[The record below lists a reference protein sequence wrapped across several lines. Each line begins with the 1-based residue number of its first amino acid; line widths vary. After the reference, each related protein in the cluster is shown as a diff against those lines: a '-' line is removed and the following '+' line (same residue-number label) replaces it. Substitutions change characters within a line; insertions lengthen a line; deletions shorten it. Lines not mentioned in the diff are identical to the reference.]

1 MTQRPLELILARNL
15 MSALST
21 PAFLVDEGGVLVF
34 YNEAA
39 GMMLGKR
46 FEELGTVGPD
56 EWGSLFG
63 PFDESGEPIPYDELP
78 LVVAVRNG
86 RPAHADFE
94 IRSTDGAS
102 HEVEVSAFPIL
113 TAHGSQGAIAV
124 FWPSADERQR
134 GRPGMKVKLWGTRGS
149 IPSPGPET
157 IRYGG
162 NTSCVGVTLS
172 DGSLL
177 ALDAGTGIRSLGLA
191 LGDEPARL
199 HILLTHLH
207 LDHIQGLVFF
217 APAFRPQTEIVIWG
231 PASPEASLRDRIAR
245 YISAPLSPVEVR
257 ELPCDVSFRH
267 CPETEWEIGPARI
280 RAASVAHRG
289 PTLGY
294 RIDDGDSS
302 LTYIPD
308 HEPALGADLDRL
320 DEDWISGFALARDT
334 SLLIHDG
341 QYADAEYPEHVGWG
355 HSALSHSLSFA
366 RRTGAERTVL
376 FHHDPMHSDDF
387 LDGLGAEGGRRWAGA
402 GRRRGGD
409 RAGRRAGRVR
419 AAGAGAEPG
428 RDRLSARLGGPRRYA
443 GQMPCPTPAIEAA
456 AERSALVRDALET
469 ARRAH
474 AGPDPQ
480 RQRRHALHRPPGR
493 GRRAARRARLRRRGA
508 GGGAAARRGRGERDR
523 GRRDPR
529 ALRRAGRRAWS
540 GR

>member
-1 MTQRPLELILARNL
+1 
-15 MSALST
+15 
-21 PAFLVDEGGVLVF
+21 
-34 YNEAA
+34 
-39 GMMLGKR
+39 
-46 FEELGTVGPD
+46 
-56 EWGSLFG
+56 
-63 PFDESGEPIPYDELP
+63 
-78 LVVAVRNG
+78 
-86 RPAHADFE
+86 
-94 IRSTDGAS
+94 
-102 HEVEVSAFPIL
+102 
-113 TAHGSQGAIAV
+113 
-124 FWPSADERQR
+124 
-134 GRPGMKVKLWGTRGS
+134 MKVKLWGTRGS

-191 LGDEPARL
+191 LADEPARL

-302 LTYIPD
+302 LAYIPD
-308 HEPALGADLDRL
+308 HEPALGADLDAL
-320 DEDWISGFALARDT
+320 EEDWISGFALARDA

-341 QYADAEYPEHVGWG
+341 QYADAEYPDHLGWG
-355 HSALSHSLSFA
+355 HSSLSHALSFA

-376 FHHDPMHSDDF
+376 FHHDPLHSDER
-387 LDGLGAEGGRRWAGA
+387 LDRLGERSAGALGGA
-402 GRRRGGD
+402 GRRREGAIELGAEGAEYELPARAPSAVARPERLTPRSTEPLGLPATLRRGCRRPLGSRPRRALGAGPRTRSRWRARPTPARSATAAAASPTSSTRSRSPSCSPSTASPTRCWRRRCCTTWSRTASSRSSEVRERFGEPVGRPRRRAHRRRD
-409 RAGRRAGRVR
+409 RSSPTSERKERAPRAGRGGRPRRAG
-419 AAGAGAEPG
+419 
-428 RDRLSARLGGPRRYA
+428 D
-443 GQMPCPTPAIEAA
+443 
-456 AERSALVRDALET
+456 
-469 ARRAH
+469 
-474 AGPDPQ
+474 
-480 RQRRHALHRPPGR
+480 
-493 GRRAARRARLRRRGA
+493 LRRRQA
-508 GGGAAARRGRGERDR
+508 DQHRRCCATPTR
-523 GRRDPR
+523 
-529 ALRRAGRRAWS
+529 
-540 GR
+540 